1 LPRKPSDHVDDPVAV
16 GKRLREAR
24 LRAGLSQRDLS
35 FDGCTSAYVSRIE
48 AGARVPSLQILQAF
62 GRKLGVSASYLAE
75 GETASD
81 RLEDAELAARL
92 DDVDAAK
99 RLFRE
104 TVDDDHA
111 TPKDRARAL
120 AALGDLAL
128 RRGDH
133 REAIGLI
140 EEALDL
146 RALSR
151 DQAAAAA
158 DRLGRAYMILGEHES
173 AIGIWERQ
181 LADASESQDELAT
194 LRFSTLLANVVLDS
208 GNFGRAEELLG
219 HALSLAEKI
228 RDPLDRAR
236 LWWTQSR
243 LHTVRNEPEAA
254 ARYARLA
261 IDTLEA
267 TEHIGYAALAYQLL
281 AHIENDRGNGAAAL
295 DLLGKGEAAAA
306 SSGNRFYEAA
316 FRLERARALALLG
329 ETEEAAAVA
338 MSVTPLLAE
347 TSPGDAGRAYLLL
360 GEIFASLGDRARA
373 IEIYELA
380 LESLPAENRY
390 LSDVYSALGEALEAE
405 GRTDEALEALKRALS
420 VRTHSRLPRVARS

>member
-1 LPRKPSDHVDDPVAV
+1 LPRKPPHHIDDPIAV
-16 GKRLREAR
+16 GRRLREAR
-24 LRAGLSQRDLS
+24 ERAGLSQRGLS
-35 FDGCTSAYVSRIE
+35 FDGCTSAYISRIE
-48 AGARVPSLQILQAF
+48 AGARVPSLQILEVFA
-62 GRKLGVSASYLAE
+62 RRLGVSAKYLAA
-75 GETASD
+75 GDTAAD

-92 DDVDAAK
+92 DDVGTAE
-99 RLFRE
+99 RLFHE
-104 TVDDDHA
+104 TIDDDRT
-111 TPKDRARAL
+111 TPEDQARAL
-120 AALGDLAL
+120 VALGDLAL

-133 REAIGLI
+133 HETIRLI
-140 EEALDL
+140 EEALDSGVL
-146 RALSR
+146 PPDHAV
-151 DQAAAAA
+151 AAA

-181 LADASESQDELAT
+181 LADASAREDPLAT

-219 HALSLAEKI
+219 HALSLAEET

-243 LHTVRNEPEAA
+243 LHTVRNEPETA

-295 DLLGKGEAAAA
+295 DLLDKGEAAAA
-306 SSGNRFYEAA
+306 SSGNRFYEAT

-329 ETEEAAAVA
+329 EREEAAAVA

-347 TSPGDAGRAYLLL
+347 ASPGDAGRAYLLL
-360 GEIFASLGDRARA
+360 GEIFASLGERARA

-380 LESLPAENRY
+380 LQSLPAENRY

-405 GRTDEALEALKRALS
+405 GRKDEALEALKRALAI
-420 VRTHSRLPRVARS
+420 RTQSRGHV